1 MNRPIRFLELATK
14 RQSDRGYLDKA
25 IEKEKLELCLE
36 AARISPSASN
46 SQPWTFIVVNDKELK
61 DKVAKATF
69 NSLVSF
75 NKFTVSAPVII
86 VMVIEKPKL
95 VTQIGAS
102 VKKREYPLIDIGI
115 AAEHLCLQAAE
126 LGIGS
131 CMLGWFDEKKIKS
144 LLKIP
149 KDKRLGLAI
158 SLGYPKS
165 DRIREKIRKPFNEVV
180 KYNTYM

>member
-1 MNRPIRFLELATK
+1 MNKSGSFIELATK
-14 RQSDRGYLDKA
+14 RQSDRGYLEKE

-46 SQPWTFIVVNDKELK
+46 SQPWTFIVVDDKELK

-69 NSLVSF
+69 NSLVAF

-95 VTQIGAS
+95 VTQVGAS
-102 VKKREYPLIDIGI
+102 IKKREYPLIDIGI

-131 CMLGWFDEKKIKS
+131 CMLGWFDENKIKT
-144 LLKIP
+144 LLNIP
-149 KDKRLGLAI
+149 KNKRLGLAI
-158 SLGYPKS
+158 TLGYPRS
-165 DRIREKIRKPFNEVV
+165 ERLRDKIRKPFNEVV
-180 KYNTYM
+180 KYNSY